1 MKVIS
6 VGPLARIAATVI
18 SLSWEQYKLIDYREE
33 GGEWGF
39 NKTWLSLKI
48 FDKNKYVFNKVYKW
62 YFPELG
68 PTGTSWS

>member
-48 FDKNKYVFNKVYKW
+48 FEKNKYVF
-62 YFPELG
+62 
-68 PTGTSWS
+68 